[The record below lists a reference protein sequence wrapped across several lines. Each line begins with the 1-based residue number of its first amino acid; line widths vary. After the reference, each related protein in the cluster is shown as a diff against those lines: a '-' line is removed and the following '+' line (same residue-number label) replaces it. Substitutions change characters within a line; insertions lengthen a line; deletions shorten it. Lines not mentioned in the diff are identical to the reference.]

1 MSGKLTLWE
10 YGDLLIHEVKRFRH
24 DWSLRAS
31 KDPERWPTI
40 LEPGDWDEQF
50 QAWSESQRRNQALK
64 DEFKGSKNGGS

>member
-1 MSGKLTLWE
+1 MTSKLTLWE

-24 DWSLRAS
+24 YWSLKAVREPD
-31 KDPERWPTI
+31 KYPTI
-40 LEPGDWDEQF
+40 LEWGEWDEQF